1 MQSLVAKSCL
11 VPPSLFGCGSAGVV
25 LELPSQCYSVWTRH
39 PVDLELRDKTA
50 LVTGA
55 GSGIGQAIALSLAG
69 EGVRLVATDIRQETA
84 AATAAAAMACGGEA
98 LGLPLDVTKYGQAQA
113 VVQQVTQHF
122 GRVDI
127 LVNCAGAWRV
137 NLFVDSQP
145 EDWTFEVNT
154 CFLGVVHCTRA
165 VLDGMIAQRSGKI
178 VNIAS
183 DAGRVGEVR
192 QAVYSGAKAA
202 VIAFSKA
209 VAKEVGR
216 YNIHVNCVCPGFT
229 STPATVERL
238 TPELQARMVRLY
250 PLGRLGLPGDVA
262 KAVTFLASDGAS
274 HITGQTL
281 SVSGGYTMV

>member
-1 MQSLVAKSCL
+1 M
-11 VPPSLFGCGSAGVV
+11 
-25 LELPSQCYSVWTRH
+25 ELG
-39 PVDLELRDKTA
+39 LRDHIA

-55 GSGIGQAIALSLAG
+55 GSGIGRAIALSLAA
-69 EGVRLVATDIRQETA
+69 EGVRLMATDVREETA
-84 AATAAAAMACGGEA
+84 AATAAAATARGAEA
-98 LGLPLDVTKYGQAQA
+98 LGVSLDVTNYEQAQA
-113 VVQQVTQHF
+113 VVQRAIRRF
-122 GRVDI
+122 GRLDI

-154 CFLGVVHCTRA
+154 CFMGVVHCTRA
-165 VLDGMIAQRSGKI
+165 VLDGMIAQRRGSI

-202 VIAFSKA
+202 IVAFSKA

-216 YNIHVNCVCPGFT
+216 HNIRINCVCPGFT
-229 STPATVERL
+229 KTPATAERL
-238 TPELQARMVRLY
+238 TPELEARIARLY
-250 PLGRLGLPGDVA
+250 PLGRLGLPEDVA
-262 KAVTFLASDGAS
+262 PAVIFLASDGAS

>member
-1 MQSLVAKSCL
+1 M
-11 VPPSLFGCGSAGVV
+11 
-25 LELPSQCYSVWTRH
+25 
-39 PVDLELRDKTA
+39 DLGLRDKIA

-55 GSGIGQAIALSLAG
+55 GSGIGQAIALSLAS
-69 EGVRLVATDIRQETA
+69 EGVRLIATDLRQETVEA
-84 AATAAAAMACGGEA
+84 TATAATTRGTEA
-98 LGLPLDVTKYGQAQA
+98 LGLQLDVTDYGQAQA
-113 VVQQVTQHF
+113 VIQHVMQRF
-122 GRVDI
+122 GRIDI

-154 CFLGVVHCTRA
+154 CFMGVVHCTRA
-165 VLDGMIAQRSGKI
+165 VLDGMIVQQSGKI

-229 STPATVERL
+229 KTPATTERL
-238 TPELQARMVRLY
+238 TPELEARIVRLY
-250 PLGRLGLPGDVA
+250 PLGKLGTPEDVA

-281 SVSGGYTMV
+281 SVSGGYSMV

>member
-1 MQSLVAKSCL
+1 M
-11 VPPSLFGCGSAGVV
+11 
-25 LELPSQCYSVWTRH
+25 
-39 PVDLELRDKTA
+39 DLGLRDKIA

-69 EGVRLVATDIRQETA
+69 EGVRLIATDLRQETVETT
-84 AATAAAAMACGGEA
+84 ATAATTRGIEA
-98 LGLPLDVTKYGQAQA
+98 LGLQLDVTDYGQAQA
-113 VVQQVTQHF
+113 VVQHVMQRF
-122 GRVDI
+122 GRIDI

-154 CFLGVVHCTRA
+154 CFMGVVHCTRA
-165 VLDGMIAQRSGKI
+165 VLDGMIAQRRGKI
-178 VNIAS
+178 VNISS

-216 YNIHVNCVCPGFT
+216 YNINVNCVCPGFT
-229 STPATVERL
+229 RTPATTDRL
-238 TPELQARMVRLY
+238 TPDLEARIVRLY
-250 PLGRLGLPGDVA
+250 PLGRLGLPEDVA
-262 KAVTFLASDGAS
+262 QAVTFLASDGAS

-281 SVSGGYTMV
+281 SVSGGYTMA

>member
-1 MQSLVAKSCL
+1 M
-11 VPPSLFGCGSAGVV
+11 
-25 LELPSQCYSVWTRH
+25 
-39 PVDLELRDKTA
+39 DLGLRDKIA

-69 EGVRLVATDIRQETA
+69 EGVQLVVADLRQETA
-84 AATAAAAMACGGEA
+84 VATAKAATACGLEA
-98 LGLPLDVTKYGQAQA
+98 LALPLDVTHYGQAQA
-113 VVQQVTQHF
+113 VVQHVMQRL
-122 GRVDI
+122 GRIDI

-145 EDWTFEVNT
+145 EDWSFEVNT
-154 CFLGVVHCTRA
+154 CFMGVVHCTRA
-165 VLDGMIAQRSGKI
+165 VLDGMRAQRSGKI

-209 VAKEVGR
+209 IAKEVGR

-229 STPATVERL
+229 KTPATTERL
-238 TPELQARMVRLY
+238 TPELEARIVRFY
-250 PLGRLGLPGDVA
+250 PLGKLGIPADVA

-281 SVSGGYTMV
+281 SVSGGYSMV

>member
-1 MQSLVAKSCL
+1 M
-11 VPPSLFGCGSAGVV
+11 
-25 LELPSQCYSVWTRH
+25 
-39 PVDLELRDKTA
+39 DLGLGDKIA

-55 GSGIGQAIALSLAG
+55 GSGIGRAIALSLAG
-69 EGVRLVATDIRQETA
+69 EGVRLVATDVRAETA
-84 AATAAAAMACGGEA
+84 AATAAAATACGVEA
-98 LGLPLDVTKYGQAQA
+98 LGVPLDVTDYGQAQA
-113 VVQQVTQHF
+113 VVEQAVQHF

-127 LVNCAGAWRV
+127 LVNCAGAWRI

-145 EDWTFEVNT
+145 ADWSFEVNT
-154 CFLGVVHCTRA
+154 CFMGVVHCTRA
-165 VLDGMIAQRSGKI
+165 VLDGMIAQHSGTI

-216 YNIHVNCVCPGFT
+216 YNIRVNCVCPGFT
-229 STPATVERL
+229 KTPATAERL
-238 TPELQARMVRLY
+238 TPDLEARIVRLY
-250 PLGRLGLPGDVA
+250 PLGRLGLPEDVA
-262 KAVTFLASDGAS
+262 RAVTFLASDGAS

>member
-1 MQSLVAKSCL
+1 M
-11 VPPSLFGCGSAGVV
+11 
-25 LELPSQCYSVWTRH
+25 
-39 PVDLELRDKTA
+39 DLGLRDKIA

-69 EGVRLVATDIRQETA
+69 EGVRLVATDLREETVVA
-84 AATAAAAMACGGEA
+84 TATAATACGIEA
-98 LGLPLDVTKYGQAQA
+98 LGLPLDVTHYGQAQA
-113 VVQQVTQHF
+113 VVQHVMQRF
-122 GRVDI
+122 GRLDI

-145 EDWTFEVNT
+145 EDWAFEVNT
-154 CFLGVVHCTRA
+154 CFMGVVHCTRA

-229 STPATVERL
+229 KTPATTERL
-238 TPELQARMVRLY
+238 TPELEARIVRLY
-250 PLGRLGLPGDVA
+250 PLGKLGLPADVA
-262 KAVTFLASDGAS
+262 QAVTFLASDGAS

-281 SVSGGYTMV
+281 SVSGGYSMV

>member
-1 MQSLVAKSCL
+1 M
-11 VPPSLFGCGSAGVV
+11 
-25 LELPSQCYSVWTRH
+25 
-39 PVDLELRDKTA
+39 DLGLRNKIA

-55 GSGIGQAIALSLAG
+55 GSGIGRAIALSLAG
-69 EGVRLVATDIRQETA
+69 EGVSLVATDVHQETA
-84 AATAAAAMACGGEA
+84 VATAAAAMACGVDA
-98 LGLPLDVTKYGQAQA
+98 LGLLLDVTNYGQAQA
-113 VVQQVTQHF
+113 VVQQAVQRF

-154 CFLGVVHCTRA
+154 CFMGVVHCTRA
-165 VLDGMIAQRSGKI
+165 VLDVMIAQQHGTI
-178 VNIAS
+178 INIAS

-216 YNIHVNCVCPGFT
+216 YNIRINCVCPGFT
-229 STPATVERL
+229 KTPATTERL
-238 TPELQARMVRLY
+238 TPDVEARIVRLY
-250 PLGRLGLPGDVA
+250 PLGRLGLPADVA
-262 KAVTFLASDGAS
+262 QAVTFLASEGAS
-274 HITGQTL
+274 YITGQTL

>member
-1 MQSLVAKSCL
+1 M
-11 VPPSLFGCGSAGVV
+11 
-25 LELPSQCYSVWTRH
+25 ELG
-39 PVDLELRDKTA
+39 LRNHIA

-55 GSGIGQAIALSLAG
+55 GSGIGRAIALSLAS
-69 EGVRLVATDIRQETA
+69 EGVHLVATDLHADTA
-84 AATAAAAMACGGEA
+84 AATAAAAMACGIEA
-98 LGLPLDVTKYGQAQA
+98 LGVPLDVTNYGQAQA
-113 VVQQVTQHF
+113 VVQQAVQRF

-127 LVNCAGAWRV
+127 LVNCAGAWRIK
-137 NLFVDSQP
+137 LFVDSQP
-145 EDWTFEVNT
+145 EDWSLEVHT
-154 CFLGVVHCTRA
+154 CFMGVVHCTRA
-165 VLDGMIAQRSGKI
+165 VLDGMISQRRGTI

-216 YNIHVNCVCPGFT
+216 YNIRVNCVCPGFT
-229 STPATVERL
+229 KTPATAERL
-238 TPELQARMVRLY
+238 TPELEARIARLY
-250 PLGRLGLPGDVA
+250 PLGRLGLPEDVA
-262 KAVTFLASDGAS
+262 QAVTFLASDGAS

>member
-1 MQSLVAKSCL
+1 M
-11 VPPSLFGCGSAGVV
+11 
-25 LELPSQCYSVWTRH
+25 
-39 PVDLELRDKTA
+39 DLGLGDKIA

-55 GSGIGQAIALSLAG
+55 GSGIGRAIALSLAG
-69 EGVRLVATDIRQETA
+69 EGVRLVATDMREETA
-84 AATAAAAMACGGEA
+84 AATAAATAGGVEA
-98 LGLPLDVTKYGQAQA
+98 LGLGLDVTDYGQAQA
-113 VVQQVTQHF
+113 VVQQAVQRF

-145 EDWTFEVNT
+145 EDWAFEVNT
-154 CFLGVVHCTRA
+154 CFMGVVHCTRA
-165 VLDGMIAQRSGKI
+165 VLDGMIAQQSGAI

-229 STPATVERL
+229 RTPATAERL
-238 TPELQARMVRLY
+238 TPDLEARIVRLY
-250 PLGRLGLPGDVA
+250 PLGRLGLPEDVA
-262 KAVTFLASDGAS
+262 KAVTFLASDSAS

>member
-1 MQSLVAKSCL
+1 M
-11 VPPSLFGCGSAGVV
+11 
-25 LELPSQCYSVWTRH
+25 
-39 PVDLELRDKTA
+39 DLGLRDKVA

-69 EGVRLVATDIRQETA
+69 EGARLVATDVRQETA
-84 AATAAAAMACGGEA
+84 IATATAAAAGGVDT
-98 LGLPLDVTKYGQAQA
+98 LGLALDVTHYGQAQA
-113 VVQQVTQHF
+113 TVQQTVQRF

-154 CFLGVVHCTRA
+154 CFMGVVHCTRA

-202 VIAFSKA
+202 VIGFSKA

-229 STPATVERL
+229 KTPATSERL
-238 TPELQARMVRLY
+238 TPDLEARIVRFY
-250 PLGRLGLPGDVA
+250 PLGRLGVPEDVA
-262 KAVTFLASDGAS
+262 KVVTFLASDGAS

-281 SVSGGYTMV
+281 SVSGGYTTA

>member
-1 MQSLVAKSCL
+1 M
-11 VPPSLFGCGSAGVV
+11 
-25 LELPSQCYSVWTRH
+25 ELG
-39 PVDLELRDKTA
+39 LRNKVA

-55 GSGIGQAIALSLAG
+55 GSGIGRAIALSLAG
-69 EGVRLVATDIRQETA
+69 EGVSLVATDVRQETA
-84 AATAAAAMACGGEA
+84 AVTAAAATACGVDTLDVG
-98 LGLPLDVTKYGQAQA
+98 LDVTNYGQAQA
-113 VVQQVTQHF
+113 VVQQAVQRF
-122 GRVDI
+122 GRIDI

-145 EDWTFEVNT
+145 KDWTFEVNT
-154 CFLGVVHCTRA
+154 CFMGVVHCTRA
-165 VLDGMIAQRSGKI
+165 VLDVMIAQQHGTI
-178 VNIAS
+178 INIAS

-216 YNIHVNCVCPGFT
+216 YNIRINCVCPGFT
-229 STPATVERL
+229 KTPATAERL
-238 TPELQARMVRLY
+238 TPDLEARIVRHY
-250 PLGRLGLPGDVA
+250 PLGRLGLPEDVA
-262 KAVTFLASDGAS
+262 QAVTFLASDGAS

>member
-1 MQSLVAKSCL
+1 M
-11 VPPSLFGCGSAGVV
+11 
-25 LELPSQCYSVWTRH
+25 
-39 PVDLELRDKTA
+39 DLGLRGKIA

-55 GSGIGQAIALSLAG
+55 GSGIGRAIALSLAG
-69 EGVRLVATDIRQETA
+69 EGTRLVATDVRAETAIATATA
-84 AATAAAAMACGGEA
+84 AATCGVDA
-98 LGLPLDVTKYGQAQA
+98 LGLALDVTNYTQAQA
-113 VVQQVTQHF
+113 VIQQTVQHF
-122 GRVDI
+122 GQVDI

-145 EDWTFEVNT
+145 EDWTFEVHT
-154 CFLGVVHCTRA
+154 CFMGVVHCTRA

-202 VIAFSKA
+202 VIGFSKA

-229 STPATVERL
+229 KTPATTERL
-238 TPELQARMVRLY
+238 TPELEARIVRLY
-250 PLGRLGLPGDVA
+250 PLGKLGLPADVA
-262 KAVTFLASDGAS
+262 QAVTFLASDGAS

-281 SVSGGYTMV
+281 SVSGGYSMV

>member
-1 MQSLVAKSCL
+1 M
-11 VPPSLFGCGSAGVV
+11 
-25 LELPSQCYSVWTRH
+25 
-39 PVDLELRDKTA
+39 DLGLRDKIA

-69 EGVRLVATDIRQETA
+69 EGVRLVATDLREETVVA
-84 AATAAAAMACGGEA
+84 TATAATACGIEA
-98 LGLPLDVTKYGQAQA
+98 LGLPLDVTHYGQAQA
-113 VVQQVTQHF
+113 VVQHVMQRF
-122 GRVDI
+122 GRIDI

-145 EDWTFEVNT
+145 EDWAFEVNT
-154 CFLGVVHCTRA
+154 CFMGVVHCTRA

-229 STPATVERL
+229 KTPATTERL
-238 TPELQARMVRLY
+238 TPELEARIVRLY
-250 PLGRLGLPGDVA
+250 PLGKLGLPADVA
-262 KAVTFLASDGAS
+262 QAVTFLASDGAS

-281 SVSGGYTMV
+281 SVSGGYSMV